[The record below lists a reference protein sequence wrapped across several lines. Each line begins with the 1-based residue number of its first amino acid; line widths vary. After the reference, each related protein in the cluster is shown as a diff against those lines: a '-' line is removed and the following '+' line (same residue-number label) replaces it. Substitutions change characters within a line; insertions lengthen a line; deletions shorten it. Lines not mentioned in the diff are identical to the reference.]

1 MATDVNAK
9 SPRTAYASR
18 IADRPAGAWNSPNIQ
33 HPGTSAER
41 TAEAARA
48 ATELA
53 DDETG
58 TPSVSQ
64 FPARA

>member
-1 MATDVNAK
+1 MPIDVNTK

-18 IADRPAGAWNSPNIQ
+18 ITDRPSGAWNSPNIA
-33 HPGTSAER
+33 HPGTSADR

-64 FPARA
+64 FPSRG